1 MMPYVK
7 EFNLGV
13 GSVADINEEGEK
25 VSNICLEITA
35 ASLER
40 K

>member
-1 MMPYVK
+1 MPYVK
-7 EFNLGV
+7 EEFNLGV

-25 VSNICLEITA
+25 VSNSCLGITV
-35 ASLER
+35 ASLEQ